1 MAEKLVQLKKK
12 GGGGGSKKNLL
23 FAFYGTSDPMWYNE
37 ELFSKSGNT
46 LTALQDIDA
55 TLWVCATGYGN
66 TSQWGTAII
75 QYDPNHNVST
85 RWNYPS
91 SCKKEHWDVHIA
103 AGNSV
108 TFTSTPYPQCAGFGY
123 LTE

>member
-12 GGGGGSKKNLL
+12 GGGGGSKKNML
-23 FAFYGTSDPMWYNE
+23 FAFYGYADPLYYNE

-46 LTALQDIDA
+46 LIALQDIDA
-55 TLWVCATGYGN
+55 TLWTCATGYGGA
-66 TSQWGTAII
+66 SQYGVATI
-75 QYDPNHNVST
+75 QYAPNQYVT
-85 RWNYPS
+85 TQANYQS
-91 SCKKEHWDVHIA
+91 SCNRERRDVHIA

-108 TFTSTPYPQCAGFGY
+108 SFASSPYPQCAGFGY